1 MKKNKVIVGIIATIC
16 NIPLS
21 LTLASIIHIQLSKI
35 DVPRTLYDISQIVAD
50 KKFLPLFFLMFSLF
64 EVLIFAMLVV
74 NKNTFYSELDSI
86 TDKIKT
92 PKSIGQ
98 GQHGTSRWQTQKE
111 FEKNFKCNKLPIER
125 KRNFLIRILLKLFKK
140 KQKEEKNEIIKGGL
154 VVGYKKTKKAEEI
167 YFVDDNI
174 HSLTV
179 GATRSGKTRSVVLQ
193 TIGNLALAGESM
205 ILSDPKRRAV

>member
-16 NIPLS
+16 NIPIS
-21 LTLASIIHIQLSKI
+21 LVLAGMIHIQLSKI
-35 DVPRTLYDISQIVAD
+35 DVPRTLYEFSEIVVNEQ
-50 KKFLPLFFLMFSLF
+50 FLPLFFLMFSLF
-64 EVLIFAMLVV
+64 EVLILAMLVV
-74 NKNTFYSELDSI
+74 NRNSFYSELDRI
-86 TDKIKT
+86 TDKIYT

-98 GQHGTSRWQTQKE
+98 GQHGTARWQKQKE
-111 FEKNFKCNKLPIER
+111 FERNFKCNKFP
-125 KRNFLIRILLKLFKK
+125 LKNTKGY
-140 KQKEEKNEIIKGGL
+140 QASKGGL
-154 VVGYKKTKKAEEI
+154 VVGYKKDKKNENI

-205 ILSDPKRRAV
+205 ILSDPKRRIV

>member
-35 DVPRTLYDISQIVAD
+35 DVPRTLYDISQIVANER
-50 KKFLPLFFLMFSLF
+50 FLPLFFLMFSLF
-64 EVLIFAMLVV
+64 EVLILAMLVI
-74 NKNTFYSELDSI
+74 NKNSFYSELDTI

-98 GQHGTSRWQTQKE
+98 GQHGTARWQTQKE

-125 KRNFLIRILLKLFKK
+125 KKNFIIRKLFKK
-140 KQKEEKNEIIKGGL
+140 KQKEEKNEIVKGGL

-205 ILSDPKRRAV
+205 ILSDPKRRVV

>member
-1 MKKNKVIVGIIATIC
+1 MKKNKVIVGTIATIC
-16 NIPLS
+16 NIPIS
-21 LTLASIIHIQLSKI
+21 LALASIIHIQLSKI
-35 DVPRTLYDISQIVAD
+35 DVPRTLYDITQIVANE
-50 KKFLPLFFLMFSLF
+50 KFLPLFFLMFSLF
-64 EVLIFAMLVV
+64 EVLIFAMLVI
-74 NKNTFYSELDSI
+74 NKNSFYSELDSI

-98 GQHGTSRWQTQKE
+98 GQHGTARWQTQKE

-125 KRNFLIRILLKLFKK
+125 KRNFIIRKLFKK
-140 KQKEEKNEIIKGGL
+140 KQKEEKNEIVKGGL
-154 VVGYKKTKKAEEI
+154 VVRYKKTKKAEEI

-205 ILSDPKRRAV
+205 ILSDPKRRVV

>member
-1 MKKNKVIVGIIATIC
+1 MRKNKVIIGIITTIC

-21 LTLASIIHIQLSKI
+21 LILASTIHIQLSKI
-35 DVPRTLYDISQIVAD
+35 DVPKTLYDISQIVANE
-50 KKFLPLFFLMFSLF
+50 KFLPLFFLMFSLF
-64 EVLIFAMLVV
+64 EVLIFAMLVI
-74 NKNTFYSELDSI
+74 NKNSFYSELDSI

-98 GQHGTSRWQTQKE
+98 GQHGTARWQTQKE
-111 FEKNFKCNKLPIER
+111 FEKNFKCNKLPIKR
-125 KRNFLIRILLKLFKK
+125 KRNFIIRKLFKK
-140 KQKEEKNEIIKGGL
+140 KQKVEKNEIVKGGL

>member
-1 MKKNKVIVGIIATIC
+1 MKKNKVVVGIIATMC

-21 LTLASIIHIQLSKI
+21 LALASIIHIQLSKI
-35 DVPRTLYDISQIVAD
+35 DVPRTLYDISQIVANE
-50 KKFLPLFFLMFSLF
+50 KFLPLFFLMFSLF
-64 EVLIFAMLVV
+64 EVLIFAMLVM
-74 NKNTFYSELDSI
+74 NKNSFYSELDSI

-98 GQHGTSRWQTQKE
+98 GQHGTARWQTQKE

-125 KRNFLIRILLKLFKK
+125 KRNFIIRKFFKK
-140 KQKEEKNEIIKGGL
+140 KQKEEKNEIVKGGL

>member
-1 MKKNKVIVGIIATIC
+1 MKKNKIIVGIIATIC
-16 NIPLS
+16 NIPIS
-21 LTLASIIHIQLSKI
+21 LVLASMIHIQLSKI
-35 DVPRTLYDISQIVAD
+35 DVPKTLYDLSKIVVNEN
-50 KKFLPLFFLMFSLF
+50 FLPLFFLMFSLF

-74 NKNTFYSELDSI
+74 NKNSFYSELDSI
-86 TDKIKT
+86 TDKIQT

-98 GQHGTSRWQTQKE
+98 GQHGTARWQTQRE
-111 FEKNFKCNKLPIER
+111 FEKNFKCNELPIYN
-125 KRNFLIRILLKLFKK
+125 KNNFIIRKLFKK
-140 KQKEEKNEIIKGGL
+140 KQKDNKKETDRGGL
-154 VVGYKKTKKAEEI
+154 VVGYKKTKKTEQI

-205 ILSDPKRRAV
+205 ILSDPKRRAI

>member
-35 DVPRTLYDISQIVAD
+35 DVPRTLYDIGQIVANE
-50 KKFLPLFFLMFSLF
+50 KFLPLFFLMFSLF
-64 EVLIFAMLVV
+64 EVLILAMLVI
-74 NKNTFYSELDSI
+74 NKNSFYSELDSI

-98 GQHGTSRWQTQKE
+98 GQHGTARWQTQKE

-125 KRNFLIRILLKLFKK
+125 KRNFIIRKLFKK
-140 KQKEEKNEIIKGGL
+140 KQKEEKNEIQKGGL

-205 ILSDPKRRAV
+205 ILSDPKRRVV

>member
-35 DVPRTLYDISQIVAD
+35 DVPRTLYDISQIVANEE
-50 KKFLPLFFLMFSLF
+50 FLPLFFLMFSLF
-64 EVLIFAMLVV
+64 EVLILAMLVI
-74 NKNTFYSELDSI
+74 NKNSFYSELDSI

-98 GQHGTSRWQTQKE
+98 GQHGTARWQTQKE

-125 KRNFLIRILLKLFKK
+125 KRNFIIRKLFKK
-140 KQKEEKNEIIKGGL
+140 KQKEEKNEIVKGGL
-154 VVGYKKTKKAEEI
+154 VVGYKKTKKSEEI

-205 ILSDPKRRAV
+205 ILSDPKRRVV

>member
-16 NIPLS
+16 NIPIS
-21 LTLASIIHIQLSKI
+21 LALASIIHIQLSKI
-35 DVPRTLYDISQIVAD
+35 DVPRTLYDISQIVANE
-50 KKFLPLFFLMFSLF
+50 KFLPLFFLMFSLF
-64 EVLIFAMLVV
+64 EVLIFAMLVM
-74 NKNTFYSELDSI
+74 NKNSFYSELDSI

-98 GQHGTSRWQTQKE
+98 GQHGTARWQTQKE

-125 KRNFLIRILLKLFKK
+125 KRNFIIRKFFKK
-140 KQKEEKNEIIKGGL
+140 KQKEEKNEIVKGGL

>member
-21 LTLASIIHIQLSKI
+21 LALASIIHIQLSKI

-111 FEKNFKCNKLPIER
+111 FEKNIRCNELPIR
-125 KRNFLIRILLKLFKK
+125 DDNNY
-140 KQKEEKNEIIKGGL
+140 QANKGGL
-154 VVGYKKTKKAEEI
+154 VVGYKKNKKTENI
-167 YFVDDNI
+167 YFVEDNI

-205 ILSDPKRRAV
+205 IVSDPKRRTF

>member
-1 MKKNKVIVGIIATIC
+1 MKKNKIIVGIIATMC
-16 NIPLS
+16 NIPIS
-21 LTLASIIHIQLSKI
+21 LVLASIIHIQLSKI
-35 DVPRTLYDISQIVAD
+35 DVPKTLYDLSKIVVNE
-50 KKFLPLFFLMFSLF
+50 KFLPLFFLMFSLF

-74 NKNTFYSELDSI
+74 NKKSFYSELDSI
-86 TDKIKT
+86 TDKIQT

-98 GQHGTSRWQTQKE
+98 GQHGTARWQTQKE
-111 FEKNFKCNKLPIER
+111 FERNFKCNKLPI
-125 KRNFLIRILLKLFKK
+125 KDKK
-140 KQKEEKNEIIKGGL
+140 GYQTNSGGL
-154 VVGYKKTKKAEEI
+154 VVGYKKDRKNENI

-205 ILSDPKRRAV
+205 ILSDPKRRVV

>member
-1 MKKNKVIVGIIATIC
+1 MKKNKIIVGIIATIC
-16 NIPLS
+16 NIPVS
-21 LTLASIIHIQLSKI
+21 LVLASIIHIQLLKV
-35 DVPRTLYDISQIVAD
+35 DVPRNLYDMSQIVANE
-50 KKFLPLFFLMFSLF
+50 KFLPLFFLMFCLF

-74 NKNTFYSELDSI
+74 NRNSFYSELDSI

-98 GQHGTSRWQTQKE
+98 GQHGTARWQTQKE
-111 FEKNFKCNKLPIER
+111 FEKNFKCNKLPIE
-125 KRNFLIRILLKLFKK
+125 KKQNFIIRKLFKRKTK
-140 KQKEEKNEIIKGGL
+140 KQKNEILKGGL

-179 GATRSGKTRSVVLQ
+179 GATRSGKTRSIVLQ

>member
-1 MKKNKVIVGIIATIC
+1 MRKNKVIIGIITTIC

-21 LTLASIIHIQLSKI
+21 LILASIIHIQLSKI
-35 DVPRTLYDISQIVAD
+35 DVPRTLYDISQIVANE
-50 KKFLPLFFLMFSLF
+50 KFLPLFFLMFSLF
-64 EVLIFAMLVV
+64 EVLIFAMLVI
-74 NKNTFYSELDSI
+74 NKNSFYSELDII

-98 GQHGTSRWQTQKE
+98 GQHGTARWQTQKE
-111 FEKNFKCNKLPIER
+111 FEKNFKCNKLSIKR
-125 KRNFLIRILLKLFKK
+125 KRNFIIRKLFKK
-140 KQKEEKNEIIKGGL
+140 KQKEEKNEIVKGGL

>member
-1 MKKNKVIVGIIATIC
+1 MKKNKVIVGIIASIC

-35 DVPRTLYDISQIVAD
+35 DVPRTLYDISQIVANE
-50 KKFLPLFFLMFSLF
+50 KFLPLFFLVFSLF
-64 EVLIFAMLVV
+64 EVLIFAMLVI
-74 NKNTFYSELDSI
+74 NKNSFYSELDSI
-86 TDKIKT
+86 TDKIQT

-98 GQHGTSRWQTQKE
+98 GQHGTARWQTQKE
-111 FEKNFKCNKLPIER
+111 FEKNFKCNKIPIER
-125 KRNFLIRILLKLFKK
+125 KRNFIIRKIFKK
-140 KQKEEKNEIIKGGL
+140 KKKEDNNEIVKGGL
-154 VVGYKKTKKAEEI
+154 VVGYKKTKKAEKI

-205 ILSDPKRRAV
+205 ILSDPKRRVV

>member
-35 DVPRTLYDISQIVAD
+35 DVPRTLYDIGQIVTNER
-50 KKFLPLFFLMFSLF
+50 FLPLFFLMFSLF
-64 EVLIFAMLVV
+64 EVLILAMLVI
-74 NKNTFYSELDSI
+74 NKNSFYSELDTI

-98 GQHGTSRWQTQKE
+98 GQHGTARWQTQKE

-125 KRNFLIRILLKLFKK
+125 KKNFIIRKLFKK
-140 KQKEEKNEIIKGGL
+140 KQKEEKNEIVKGGL

-205 ILSDPKRRAV
+205 ILSDPKRRVV